1 MFFNIKMAA
10 CLRRM
15 QRCHAG
21 LLPVGP
27 IITQGAKMDKNTP
40 MISYAAHEGM
50 MARMER
56 TIRRLW
62 ILCIILI
69 ILLAGTNAAWIWYE
83 NQFMDESL
91 TVTQDLDSGNGG
103 DAVINDGVHIN
114 GESETDSN
122 P

>member
-1 MFFNIKMAA
+1 
-10 CLRRM
+10 
-15 QRCHAG
+15 
-21 LLPVGP
+21 
-27 IITQGAKMDKNTP
+27 MDEHKDVP
-40 MISYAAHEGM
+40 YIVHEGM

-62 ILCIILI
+62 ILCIILVL
-69 ILLAGTNAAWIWYE
+69 LLAGTNGAWIWYE
-83 NQFMDESL
+83 NQFMDEPL